1 MGNGDFPLG
10 LAIIVVVSI
19 IGIFFIWAVI
29 LGLVLI
35 GAF

>member
-10 LAIIVVVSI
+10 LAIIVGASV
-19 IGIFFIWAVI
+19 IGIFFVCAVI